1 MFAFSEAAWKS
12 RVEFYL
18 KKGIAK
24 LKEKDWENIMKAVM
38 QLSNFVKPD
47 EPWRTMNEEEL
58 ELKWDSD
65 LDPDA
70 DHDAGAEVWDVVCF
84 VTNSTWFVYIYDM
97 ALSLW

>member
-1 MFAFSEAAWKS
+1 MTNMFAFSEAAWKS

-70 DHDAGAEVWDVVCF
+70 DHDAGAEV
-84 VTNSTWFVYIYDM
+84 
-97 ALSLW
+97 